1 MERVRVDKKPNAI
14 FCSDLHLREDIP
26 VCRTDDFVQAQFD
39 KLDYI
44 SALQR
49 RYDCP
54 VLHGGDLFD
63 KWKPSP
69 NLLRLAIL
77 HLPKQ
82 FYTIY
87 GQHDLPQHSL
97 ELADKCGINTLSAGK
112 HLKILD
118 GCHWGQEPTEASLIL
133 HPWSTDRRE
142 ILVWHKMNYQGKK
155 PWPGCTDP
163 PALGLLRK
171 YPQYDIIL
179 TGDNHKTFVEEYQGR
194 YLINPGS
201 MMRMDADQ
209 VDHKPCVFLWYA
221 IDNTIKQVFLP
232 IQQNVIS
239 REHLEVKKERDARI
253 DAFVSQLDGE
263 WEGTISFEENLE
275 RFFQKN
281 RTRHDTKSIIY
292 KSLE

>member
-1 MERVRVDKKPNAI
+1 MIRTRVDKKPNAI
-14 FCSDLHLREDIP
+14 FCSDLHLREDTP

-54 VLHGGDLFD
+54 VLCAGDLFD

-69 NLLRLAIL
+69 WLLSMAMI
-77 HLPKQ
+77 HLPDC
-82 FYTIY
+82 FYTIL

-97 ELADKCGINTLSAGK
+97 ELIHKCGAFTLQKANRI
-112 HLKILD
+112 HILPF
-118 GCHWGQEPTEASLIL
+118 CHWGQIPEGWKNFEGSVNMGGPK
-133 HPWSTDRRE
+133 

-171 YPQYDIIL
+171 YPQYDIIV

-221 IDNTIKQVFLP
+221 EDNTIKQVFLP

-281 RTRHDTKSIIY
+281 RTRHDTKTIIY